1 MRRLATERKAAHH
14 LRRERARERERER
27 ERERSRIIN
36 AEIKQPRRWNRS
48 FSGKAR
54 AVPVSRDGEPGDGGP
69 DPAGQPNAGCVL
81 RHRSEREPGPAA
93 DRGGGRTERREEL
106 RARELRGEVSA
117 LFIKTHTI
125 TLTHTNNNAYCKMHA
140 ALILYSDSQ
149 PPSCLN
155 DM

>member
-1 MRRLATERKAAHH
+1 M
-14 LRRERARERERER
+14 
-27 ERERSRIIN
+27 
-36 AEIKQPRRWNRS
+36 
-48 FSGKAR
+48 
-54 AVPVSRDGEPGDGGP
+54 PVSRDGEPGDGGP

-117 LFIKTHTI
+117 SFIKTHTI
-125 TLTHTNNNAYCKMHA
+125 TLIHNNNNAYCKMHA
-140 ALILYSDSQ
+140 ALILYSGSQ